1 MSIFVSILLPVLGYL
16 TRKGI
21 SGVLQA
27 RMLKRPDIRDKV
39 GVRAWL
45 DNVLGWLLYL
55 HGMFM
60 SDLRTS
66 AFVLA
71 NVREIVKNDAKW
83 DALYAAILH
92 DFVANTSQLMPEAVY
107 SDTSDAELLPNR
119 LLDQFCIT
127 LKSSDSKILLFG
139 GDFGDNLSQ
148 ITTSERATALQ
159 YISFTLTLL
168 DQPTMAAQHEAVY
181 STVQNQP

>member
-1 MSIFVSILLPVLGYL
+1 MSLIISILLPVAGYL
-16 TRKGI
+16 VKQGI
-21 SGVLQA
+21 GGVLQA
-27 RMLKRPDIRDKV
+27 RLLKRPDIRDKD

-92 DFVANTSQLMPEAVY
+92 DFVASSQQLMPEISY
-107 SDTSDAELLPNR
+107 SDTSDAELLPSQ
-119 LLDQFCIT
+119 LLDQFCLS
-127 LKSSDSKILLFG
+127 LKPANVDFPVFG
-139 GDFGDNLSQ
+139 EDFNSAVPQ
-148 ITTSERATALQ
+148 ITTSERTTALQ

-168 DQPTMAAQHEAVY
+168 DQPNMAAQHEAVY
-181 STVQNQP
+181 ATAQPQ

>member
-1 MSIFVSILLPVLGYL
+1 MSLVISILLPIAGYL
-16 TRKGI
+16 TKKGI
-21 SGVLQA
+21 GAVLQA
-27 RMLKRPDIRDKV
+27 RLLKRPDIRDKD

-71 NVREIVKNDAKW
+71 NIREIVKNNDKW

-92 DFVANTSQLMPEAVY
+92 DFVANSAQLMPEIAY
-107 SDTSDAELLPNR
+107 ADTAAAELLPEQ
-119 LLDQFCIT
+119 LLDQFCLSLQPSTVMVSPFTDIT
-127 LKSSDSKILLFG
+127 ANDTAPH
-139 GDFGDNLSQ
+139 
-148 ITTSERATALQ
+148 ITTSERTTALQ
-159 YISFTLTLL
+159 YISFVLTLL
-168 DQPTMAAQHEAVY
+168 DQPEMAAQHEAVY
-181 STVQNQP
+181 ATAQNQ